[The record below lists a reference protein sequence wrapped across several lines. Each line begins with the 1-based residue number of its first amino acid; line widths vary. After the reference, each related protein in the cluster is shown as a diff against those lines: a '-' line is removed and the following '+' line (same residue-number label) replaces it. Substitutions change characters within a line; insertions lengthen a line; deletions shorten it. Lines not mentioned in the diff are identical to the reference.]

1 MFSQSRRSAGMATAQ
16 SRSSSIQRRNPFL
29 NFSDFGYNC
38 FRFSLCARSIVR
50 IAHLRQFLIQNGI
63 PEDQFQRL
71 SSLAEELPESNIAA
85 EIGGLDETEAATLL
99 SRLLRKLAPAIGV
112 SFDHPDVL
120 SQLGFPVSEPAA
132 ATSPAAAASAAADAA
147 SAATDANHYADG
159 NAG

>member
-1 MFSQSRRSAGMATAQ
+1 
-16 SRSSSIQRRNPFL
+16 
-29 NFSDFGYNC
+29 
-38 FRFSLCARSIVR
+38 VR

-99 SRLLRKLAPAIGV
+99 SRLLRQLAPAIGV

-120 SQLGFPVSEPAA
+120 SQLGFPVSEPAP
-132 ATSPAAAASAAADAA
+132 ATSPAAAASAEA
-147 SAATDANHYADG
+147 DANHYADG